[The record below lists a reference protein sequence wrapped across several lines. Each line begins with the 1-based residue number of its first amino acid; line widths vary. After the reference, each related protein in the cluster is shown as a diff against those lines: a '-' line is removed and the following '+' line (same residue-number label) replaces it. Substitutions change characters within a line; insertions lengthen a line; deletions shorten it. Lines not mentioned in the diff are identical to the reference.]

1 MAVLSDTW
9 PVLKIEGKQ
18 DPSLHLPH
26 TCALEMHLYSIHM
39 IHSHSYVDFNTNI
52 PSLTISPICTCSQPC
67 WQEHRWALTQYSAT
81 ITRCGHTNHGDLNIT
96 SLNTLHFFTPSVDTV
111 PGGQYLF
118 LEQIYCWTNCIW
130 FKLWD
135 DEQPLA
141 HSDSAGGNAKNSW
154 ACRFI
159 P

>member
-18 DPSLHLPH
+18 DPSLHLPQ

-52 PSLTISPICTCSQPC
+52 PSLTISPICTCSQPW

-130 FKLWD
+130 HKLWD

-141 HSDSAGGNAKNSW
+141 HSGGNAKNSW